1 MSTLVLLII
10 VDTLGHHAHDEL
22 ISKSSHND
30 TECNCKDETNEIENS
45 NIKIVEEIQNNS
57 DN

>member
-1 MSTLVLLII
+1 